1 MRDGWKNT
9 GRRTIDRGDRF
20 RLMAYVPQPLSTES
34 RADNPAPSSPLSVPI
49 FRAVWIASM
58 ASNFGGLIQ
67 SVGASWMMTS
77 LTSSEQMVALVQ
89 ASITLPIMLL
99 SLAAGAL
106 ADNYDR
112 RLVMLVAQ
120 GFMLVVSAALSLAA
134 WAGLLSPWALLG
146 FTFLIGCGTAL
157 NGPAWQASVGE
168 MVPRTAL
175 PNAVALNSMGFNIA
189 RSVGPAVGGAIVAA
203 AGAAA
208 AFLTNAVSYIGLI
221 IVLARWRPDRVP
233 SPLPRE
239 RVDMAMR
246 AGVRYVAMSPNI
258 RAVLV
263 RAALF
268 GVVASAVP
276 ALMPVVARDLVTGG
290 ALTYGVLLGGFGIGA
305 VGGAL
310 LSGRLRKRLS
320 TEGLVRTATLI
331 MAVGT
336 LGAAVS
342 GLLILA
348 IFSLMLAGAGWVLTL
363 SSFNVT
369 VQMAAPR
376 WVVAR
381 ALSLYQMS
389 AFGGMAIGS
398 WLFGTLAEDH
408 GVATALML
416 AAAGMALVALLGF
429 LLPLPQSG
437 NEDMELLGRWTEPD
451 TTVPVEGRSGP
462 VVVTIEYRIAAGSIL
477 PFLSA
482 MGERR
487 RIRRRDGAHGWT
499 LLRDLGDPEL
509 WIERYHVSTWL
520 DYVRH
525 NQRRTHSDLA
535 NSDAI
540 HALHQGGMPPVV
552 HRMIERQ
559 IASLPFTRAP
569 DPREMADAMTD
580 PTRSN

>member
-1 MRDGWKNT
+1 
-9 GRRTIDRGDRF
+9 
-20 RLMAYVPQPLSTES
+20 MAKVSPNPSS
-34 RADNPAPSSPLSVPI
+34 PSGVADAAPSSPLSVPI

-77 LTSSEQMVALVQ
+77 LSSSERMVALVQ

-112 RLVMLVAQ
+112 RLVMLTAQ
-120 GFMLVVSAALSLAA
+120 TFMLLVSAGLSLAA
-134 WAGLLSPWALLG
+134 WAGLLSPWTLLA

-168 MVPRTAL
+168 MVPRPAL
-175 PNAVALNSMGFNIA
+175 PSAVALNSMGFNIA
-189 RSVGPAVGGAIVAA
+189 RSVGPALGGIIVAA

-221 IVLARWRPDRVP
+221 IVLARWRPVRVP

-258 RAVLV
+258 RVVLI
-263 RAALF
+263 RAGLF
-268 GVVASAVP
+268 GIVASAVP
-276 ALMPVVARDLVTGG
+276 ALMPVIARDLVTGG

-305 VGGAL
+305 VGGAFV
-310 LSGRLRKRLS
+310 SGYLRKRLS
-320 TEGLVRTATLI
+320 TERLVRVAALT
-331 MAVGT
+331 MAIGT
-336 LGAAVS
+336 LGAGIS
-342 GLLILA
+342 GWMILA
-348 IFSLMLAGAGWVLTL
+348 MLSLMLAGGGWVLTL

-389 AFGGMAIGS
+389 AFGGMAVGS
-398 WLFGTLAEDH
+398 WLFGTLAEGH
-408 GVATALML
+408 GVAMALMI
-416 AAAGMALVALLGF
+416 AAAGQACVALLGF
-429 LLPLPQSG
+429 ILPLPQSG
-437 NEDMELLGRWTEPD
+437 NEDLELLDRWTEPD
-451 TTVPVEGRSGP
+451 TAVPVEGRSGP
-462 VVVTIEYRIAAGSIL
+462 VVVTIEYRIAAGSVV

-487 RIRRRDGAHGWT
+487 RVRRRDGAHGWT
-499 LLRDLGDPEL
+499 LMRDLGDPEL

-525 NQRRTHSDLA
+525 NLRRTHADVA
-535 NSDAI
+535 NSEAI
-540 HALHQGGMPPVV
+540 RALHQGDKPPVV

-559 IASLPFTRAP
+559 VASLPITRAP